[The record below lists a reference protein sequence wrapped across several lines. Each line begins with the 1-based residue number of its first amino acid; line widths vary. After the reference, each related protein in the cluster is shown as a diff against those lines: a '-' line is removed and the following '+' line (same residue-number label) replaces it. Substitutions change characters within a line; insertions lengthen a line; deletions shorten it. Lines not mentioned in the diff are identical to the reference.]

1 MPTSEIHL
9 RGMGRH
15 FGVWLGNNR
24 IRRFN
29 FQHAQVCQGAP
40 GVRRH
45 LQCRRLLWRVHRVW
59 PDDLCRWVH
68 HNVWLLVM
76 FPLTQVWLLAARTR
90 VRETVAALWSPRPLV
105 WTLAT
110 RSLVWSAL
118 EVSHYS
124 SNQIRIYQLAYL
136 QTDALLP
143 TSTVCTPS
151 SPTTWSGSLSSLDW
165 ACNVK
170 ARDLNTRQ

>member
-1 MPTSEIHL
+1 
-9 RGMGRH
+9 
-15 FGVWLGNNR
+15 
-24 IRRFN
+24 
-29 FQHAQVCQGAP
+29 
-40 GVRRH
+40 
-45 LQCRRLLWRVHRVW
+45 
-59 PDDLCRWVH
+59 
-68 HNVWLLVM
+68 M

-151 SPTTWSGSLSSLDW
+151 SPTTWSGSLSSLD
-165 ACNVK
+165 
-170 ARDLNTRQ
+170 